1 MVDGLIRTLRLTSRM
16 LVRHQI
22 LLSAGLSAAAGII
35 LRALVAIPVSNPLCQ
50 YMAVERPDLYRAFV
64 WSFTIFLFTTPYL
77 VLSMC
82 FSLVYIHFYEEEIE
96 RLPAPLLPIDRS
108 NWACASHSEILVP

>member
-1 MVDGLIRTLRLTSRM
+1 M
-16 LVRHQI
+16 LVRHRI
-22 LLSAGLSAAAGII
+22 LLSAGVSAAAGII
-35 LRALVAIPVSNPLCQ
+35 LRALVVIPFGNPLFQ

-77 VLSMC
+77 VLSLC

-96 RLPAPLLPIDRS
+96 RPAGFLPLYPQPEHRKGLFLILGERHQPL
-108 NWACASHSEILVP
+108 